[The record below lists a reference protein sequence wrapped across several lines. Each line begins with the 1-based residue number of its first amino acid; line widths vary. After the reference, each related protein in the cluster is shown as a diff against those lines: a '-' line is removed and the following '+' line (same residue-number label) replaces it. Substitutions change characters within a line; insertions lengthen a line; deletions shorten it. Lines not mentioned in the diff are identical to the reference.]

1 MRALSWSYL
10 ISLCFNLTA
19 CWVNNKLKILSTLYT
34 CMPSKRT
41 DCWRLKMKNSF
52 ASEQLLNASE
62 PRWVKQVDQR
72 METGNSMKKW
82 ESDGICST
90 LDTMDIVLGW
100 ERSILGEPTSVQEL
114 RAGFLLAELHLPELG
129 QCFQEA
135 SSLWSRCRATSWL
148 PRPDTQLTQATD
160 VKTILNPGR
169 ARHKI
174 LFTQFPFCVRNRVV
188 FRSAQFFVL
197 FNFI

>member
-1 MRALSWSYL
+1 MHALEKNGLLKTQNEEFLCLRAAPERIWAKMSEAGWSE
-10 ISLCFNLTA
+10 NG
-19 CWVNNKLKILSTLYT
+19 NRKLNE
-34 CMPSKRT
+34 
-41 DCWRLKMKNSF
+41 KM
-52 ASEQLLNASE
+52 
-62 PRWVKQVDQR
+62 
-72 METGNSMKKW
+72 
-82 ESDGICST
+82 GICWHLQHT
-90 LDTMDIVLGW
+90 GHDGHCAGMREVHPWRANICAGAEGW
-100 ERSILGEPTSVQEL
+100 FPSGWAASA
-114 RAGFLLAELHLPELG
+114 RAGE
-129 QCFQEA
+129 CFQEA

>member
-1 MRALSWSYL
+1 MHALKKNGL
-10 ISLCFNLTA
+10 
-19 CWVNNKLKILSTLYT
+19 LKIQSEEFLCLRAAPEHIWAKMSEAGWSENGNRKLNEK
-34 CMPSKRT
+34 MGI
-41 DCWRLKMKNSF
+41 CW
-52 ASEQLLNASE
+52 
-62 PRWVKQVDQR
+62 
-72 METGNSMKKW
+72 
-82 ESDGICST
+82 ICST
-90 LDTMDIVLGW
+90 VDTMDIVLGW
-100 ERSILGEPTSVQEL
+100 GRSILGEPASVQEL

-129 QCFQEA
+129 LCFQEG

-174 LFTQFPFCVRNRVV
+174 LFAQFPFCVRKRVV
-188 FRSAQFFVL
+188 FSSAQVFVL